1 MAIPVS
7 ARLGRTVS
15 AATKSFLSVSRI
27 MGAVR
32 AANGSQRFV
41 HILLVEDDAQLGA
54 AIQRALK
61 RLNYT
66 VSWLTDGRSALNA
79 IRDRSAE
86 HLPEEAMQNLPPRQ
100 MPIDNGT
107 SNPFGKPPPMN

>member
-1 MAIPVS
+1 MKKTLILA
-7 ARLGRTVS
+7 G
-15 AATKSFLSVSRI
+15 AA
-27 MGAVR
+27 A
-32 AANGSQRFV
+32 
-41 HILLVEDDAQLGA
+41 LLVGCGRMADLEPPQGA
-54 AIQRALK
+54 TPKKQSER
-61 RLNYT
+61 
-66 VSWLTDGRSALNA
+66 A